1 MAAIDFLGTELTAR
15 ITHFEDESRAHKTL
29 YRTFRYWSLGLS
41 AGASVLAGAALVLP
55 GQAGWIGLL
64 VLAATSGAGVVTAL
78 EGLRK
83 PAELWIHERATL
95 NRLRDL
101 KRELDWH
108 AARGEGEAQ
117 AEALFE
123 RLQQVLAGSAEQWH
137 QQVAQLAPP
146 PAPPVSAPARDDG

>member
-1 MAAIDFLGTELTAR
+1 MAGIDFLGAELAAR
-15 ITHFEDESRAHKTL
+15 IRHFEDESLEHKTL

-55 GQAGWIGLL
+55 AQAGWIGLL

-108 AARGEGEAQ
+108 AARGDGEAQ

-137 QQVAQLAPP
+137 QQVASQRFAQ
-146 PAPPVSAPARDDG
+146 AA